1 MKKTNLLLAAS
12 ISALLAGCGGGGSD
26 SSPVPGP
33 TGIMHNLKSTN
44 LDDLGSPWAGLA
56 VGKLKLWDVN
66 QNGLIPVKTQNISIA
81 IQALDQIEQEL
92 GLVIFDRASISNVA
106 DNLVSRGIVVS
117 SDTAIGP
124 DGVIDGNTCGHVSA
138 GIGTTSFPDS
148 FYNSNGNINTVL
160 YVHLSSADCTAT
172 TNIAIHEFGHALG
185 MGPHFEGFG
194 IGPIIDSNFW
204 NVLYNMYNNNVG
216 EIESNL
222 VITQVK
228 F

>member
-1 MKKTNLLLAAS
+1 MKKTNLLLAAL
-12 ISALLAGCGGGGSD
+12 ISALLAGCGGGSD
-26 SSPVPGP
+26 SNPVLGP
-33 TGIMHNLKSTN
+33 TGIMNNLKSTN
-44 LDDLGSPWAGLA
+44 LDESGSPWVRLA

-66 QNGLIPVKTQNISIA
+66 QNGLIPVKTKNISIA

-92 GLVIFDRASISNVA
+92 GVVIFDRTSVSNVT
-106 DNLVSRGIVVS
+106 DNLVSRGIIVS

-124 DGVIDGNTCGHVSA
+124 GGVVDSNACGHVSA
-138 GIGTTSFPDS
+138 GIGTTSFPAS

-160 YVHLSSADCTAT
+160 YVHLSSAGCTAT

-185 MGPHFEGFG
+185 MGPHFAGFG
-194 IGPIIDSNFW
+194 IGDAIDSNFW